1 MRAFFG
7 YRFLLIAIY
16 AYQGLAGPLD
26 AADTKS
32 GPTHIV
38 VFDAGS
44 SGTRVHVFNLYK
56 RKDHGPLPVVDV
68 SVRSKQTLKVKPGL
82 SSFAEK
88 LDLDGTKNGMLEL
101 LDFAN
106 RFVPRSKRRST
117 PLLLKATAGLRAVKA
132 SSAEAVLDT
141 VRAVFRESE
150 YQFIGPWVEIIP
162 GFEEGGL
169 SWVAANYLKGTFNPK
184 KDPSS
189 KASTHDSESDSGSVG
204 VLELGGG
211 SLQVTLQVDAARQL
225 PIEDTFNF
233 QIPQGRSY
241 HVYAHSYLGFGQDY
255 AQNAVMK
262 KYGDVAKPGA
272 APPAPNNDPCYPKG
286 YERRWSAAACEAS
299 GSSGGCADASSK
311 IVKGTGE
318 SKKCYEMVSKFLKE
332 GGPKAPGQYFVP
344 PVRGQFIAIE
354 NFWYVRNDLK
364 LPFDA
369 SPDARAKAVEKACEE
384 NTASVNLD
392 KPKKPKSCFALS
404 YQNALF
410 DALKARKSDGADIEI
425 IHELNGADVDWAL
438 GAAIVHYIKKQNT
451 VIVSDDA
458 VKSYNS
464 FLPAYITTTAEIG
477 GMIIT
482 MATLYVCVC
491 RGLLFGQG
499 KGLNGRPAHG
509 IGLGVLGS
517 NSGNKLV

>member
-1 MRAFFG
+1 MTAVFTNF
-7 YRFLLIAIY
+7 FLLFAIF
-16 AYQGLAGPLD
+16 ASQGFAGPLD
-26 AADTKS
+26 AADKS
-32 GPTHIV
+32 FGPMHIV

-88 LDLDGTKNGMLEL
+88 LDLEGTKTAMLEL

-132 SSAEAVLDT
+132 SSAEAVLDA
-141 VRAVFRESE
+141 VRNVFRESE

-189 KASTHDSESDSGSVG
+189 KASTHDSESDSGSIG

-255 AQNAVMK
+255 AQRAVMK
-262 KYGDVAKPGA
+262 KYGDVANPGA
-272 APPAPNNDPCYPKG
+272 TPPAPNDDPCYPKG
-286 YERRWSAAACEAS
+286 YERRWTVAACEAS
-299 GSSGGCADASSK
+299 GGSGGCADASSK
-311 IVKGTGE
+311 IVKGAGE

-344 PVRGQFIAIE
+344 PVRGKFIAIE

-369 SPDARAKAVEKACEE
+369 SSSARAKAAKTACED
-384 NTASVNLD
+384 NTASANLD

-410 DALKARKSDGADIEI
+410 DTLKARKSDGADIEI

-451 VIVSDDA
+451 VVVSEDA
-458 VKSYNS
+458 VKTYDS
-464 FLPAYITTTAEIG
+464 FLPAYVTTTAEIG

-499 KGLNGRPAHG
+499 KTLDGRPAHG

-517 NSGNKLV
+517 STGNKLV

>member
-1 MRAFFG
+1 M
-7 YRFLLIAIY
+7 
-16 AYQGLAGPLD
+16 
-26 AADTKS
+26 
-32 GPTHIV
+32 
-38 VFDAGS
+38 
-44 SGTRVHVFNLYK
+44 
-56 RKDHGPLPVVDV
+56 
-68 SVRSKQTLKVKPGL
+68 
-82 SSFAEK
+82 
-88 LDLDGTKNGMLEL
+88 
-101 LDFAN
+101 
-106 RFVPRSKRRST
+106 
-117 PLLLKATAGLRAVKA
+117 
-132 SSAEAVLDT
+132 
-141 VRAVFRESE
+141 
-150 YQFIGPWVEIIP
+150 
-162 GFEEGGL
+162 
-169 SWVAANYLKGTFNPK
+169 
-184 KDPSS
+184 
-189 KASTHDSESDSGSVG
+189 
-204 VLELGGG
+204 
-211 SLQVTLQVDAARQL
+211 
-225 PIEDTFNF
+225 
-233 QIPQGRSY
+233 
-241 HVYAHSYLGFGQDY
+241 
-255 AQNAVMK
+255 
-262 KYGDVAKPGA
+262 
-272 APPAPNNDPCYPKG
+272 
-286 YERRWSAAACEAS
+286 
-299 GSSGGCADASSK
+299 
-311 IVKGTGE
+311 KGTGE

-451 VIVSDDA
+451 VVVSDDA

-464 FLPAYITTTAEIG
+464 FLPAYVTTTAEIG
-477 GMIIT
+477 GMIIM

-499 KGLNGRPAHG
+499 KGLNGRPAHS

-517 NSGNKLV
+517 SSGNKLV